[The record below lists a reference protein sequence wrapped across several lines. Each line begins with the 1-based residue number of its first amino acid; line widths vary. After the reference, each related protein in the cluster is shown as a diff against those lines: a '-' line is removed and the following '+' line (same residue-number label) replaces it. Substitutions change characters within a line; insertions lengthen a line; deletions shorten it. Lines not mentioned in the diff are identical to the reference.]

1 MVVLPAAADDIL
13 FNVVTTVELYLYDY
27 DSNTLIIIMTV
38 LALS

>member
-27 DSNTLIIIMTV
+27 DSNTVIIIMTV